1 KNLIFYC
8 RVQPQMPMPMPTGQP
23 PVAGV
28 QPHIAPYPPMP
39 AANMNPPSYD
49 VAVSGAGAGQPNNT
63 PYAKQAP
70 YNPNFQM

>member
-1 KNLIFYC
+1 
-8 RVQPQMPMPMPTGQP
+8 
-23 PVAGV
+23 
-28 QPHIAPYPPMP
+28 MP

-49 VAVSGAGAGQPNNT
+49 VAVSGVGAGQPNNT